1 MFTVR
6 AAITLKGP
14 EQGGSLG
21 PAKSG
26 MKHSF
31 DFNNQLA
38 ACEVISDEGL
48 EVFPTD
54 QSTRVI
60 IRLPYADQLGW
71 KLQDGSEFT
80 LSAGAQA
87 VALGKVIP

>member
-1 MFTVR
+1 MLTVR
-6 AAITLKGP
+6 AAITLKMPGP
-14 EQGGSLG
+14 GSATE
-21 PAKSG
+21 PFRSG

-31 DFNNQLA
+31 DFNDQLA

-48 EVFPTD
+48 DVLPTN

-71 KLQDGSEFT
+71 KLQDGTEFT
-80 LSAGAQA
+80 LTAGAQA
-87 VALGKVIP
+87 VGQGKIIP